1 MMDPFMNKQF
11 LASIETLLVS
21 PDFISDPYP
30 VLAELRA
37 EAPVYWSDAIGGWI
51 LTRYDDI
58 IASFK
63 DTEHF
68 SNENR
73 LGRAIDY
80 LPPDRRAH
88 YKAFESHYATKGL
101 LHSDPPDHTRMR
113 SLMNREFNP
122 AVVQEMRPRIQ
133 ALVNELLDSVG
144 NRGQMDLI
152 PDLAEALPVG
162 VIASILGIPPSDR
175 HLFKKWTDSIL
186 GFQGVNKPSE
196 AELARAQDALVDI
209 RRYLVNIIAERRR
222 NPTND
227 LLGKLV
233 VALGNPDSITESELI
248 NTCVTLF
255 TAGHETTLSLIANTI
270 YTLLANPGEL
280 ETLRQDPALLPKA
293 IEESLRYESPVAR
306 QTRLIKSPVDFGGK
320 RLEQGQI
327 VFQMLNAANRDP
339 AYFEQPDAFNIRREK
354 NKHIAFG
361 YGTHFCLGAV
371 LARAEAT
378 IAIGSVLQ
386 RFPNLELID
395 ATPDWDLTKRNSR
408 VLNSLRVSF

>member
-1 MMDPFMNKQF
+1 MNTAP
-11 LASIETLLVS
+11 LTGIDAVLVS
-21 PDFISDPYP
+21 PGFIADPYP
-30 VLAELRA
+30 TLAKLRA

-73 LGRAIDY
+73 LGKAIDY
-80 LPPDRRAH
+80 LPPDRRVH
-88 YKAFESHYATKGL
+88 YKAFENHYATKGL

-133 ALVNELLDSVG
+133 SVVNELLDAVES
-144 NRGQMDLI
+144 RGQMDII
-152 PDLAEALPVG
+152 PALAEALPVG

-196 AELARAQDALVDI
+196 TELARAQEALVEI
-209 RRYLVNIIAERRR
+209 RKYLVEIIAERRR
-222 NPTND
+222 NPTGD

-233 VALGNPDSITESELI
+233 AATNNPDSITESELI

-280 ETLRQDPALLPKA
+280 EILRSTPSLLPQA
-293 IEESLRYESPVAR
+293 IEESLRYESPIAR
-306 QTRLIKSPVDFGGK
+306 QTRLMKAPVEFGGK
-320 RLEQGQI
+320 KLQQGQI

-339 AYFEQPDAFNIRREK
+339 AYFEEPDSFRIRRER

-378 IAIGSVLQ
+378 IAIGTVLR
-386 RFPNLELID
+386 RFPNLRLID

>member
-1 MMDPFMNKQF
+1 MNTA
-11 LASIETLLVS
+11 LLTGIDAVLVS
-21 PDFISDPYP
+21 PGFIADPYP
-30 VLAELRA
+30 TLAKLRA

-73 LGRAIDY
+73 LGKAIDY
-80 LPPDRRAH
+80 LPPDRRVH
-88 YKAFESHYATKGL
+88 YKAFENHYATKGL

-133 ALVNELLDSVG
+133 SVVNELLDAVES
-144 NRGQMDLI
+144 RGQMDII
-152 PDLAEALPVG
+152 PALAEALPVG

-196 AELARAQDALVDI
+196 TELARAQEALVEI
-209 RRYLVNIIAERRR
+209 RKYLVEIIAERRR
-222 NPTND
+222 NPTGD

-233 VALGNPDSITESELI
+233 AATNNPDSITESELI

-280 ETLRQDPALLPKA
+280 EILRSTPSLLPQA
-293 IEESLRYESPVAR
+293 IEESLRYESPIAR
-306 QTRLIKSPVDFGGK
+306 QTRLMKAPVEFGGK
-320 RLEQGQI
+320 KLQQGQI

-339 AYFEQPDAFNIRREK
+339 AYFEEPDSFRIRRER

-378 IAIGSVLQ
+378 IAIGTVLR
-386 RFPNLELID
+386 RFPNLRLID